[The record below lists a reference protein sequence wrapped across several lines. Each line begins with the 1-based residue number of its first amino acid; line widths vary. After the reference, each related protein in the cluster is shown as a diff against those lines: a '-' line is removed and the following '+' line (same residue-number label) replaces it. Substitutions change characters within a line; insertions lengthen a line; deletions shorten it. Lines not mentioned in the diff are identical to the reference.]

1 MHKNHIVINEKICGG
16 KPHISGHRVRVQDI
30 ALWHE
35 KLGFSADEILIQ
47 VPSLTFSD
55 VYAALSFYF
64 DNKEQI
70 DKDILDEQ
78 NYSENFQKNHPSKLK
93 LKMDYA

>member
-1 MHKNHIVINEKICGG
+1 MQKNHIIIDDKICGG

-35 KLGFSADEILIQ
+35 KLGLTADEIIIQ
-47 VPSLTFSD
+47 IPSLTFSD

-64 DNKEQI
+64 DHKEQI
-70 DKDILDEQ
+70 EFGPTEVRLSAIK
-78 NYSENFQKNHPSKLK
+78 
-93 LKMDYA
+93 

>member
-1 MHKNHIVINEKICGG
+1 MINDHIIIDKNICGG

-30 ALWHE
+30 AVWHE
-35 KLGFSADEILIQ
+35 KLGLSADEILIQ
-47 VPSLTFSD
+47 IPSLTFSD

-70 DKDILDEQ
+70 DKDIRDEQ
-78 NYSENFQKNHPSKLK
+78 HYSDSFQHNLSLNSST
-93 LKMDYA
+93 